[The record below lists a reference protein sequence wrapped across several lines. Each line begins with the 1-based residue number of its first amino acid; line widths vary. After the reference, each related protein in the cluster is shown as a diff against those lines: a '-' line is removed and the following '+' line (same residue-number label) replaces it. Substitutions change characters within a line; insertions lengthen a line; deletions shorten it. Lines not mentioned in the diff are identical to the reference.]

1 MLRIPC
7 PKCHRISYTPDVE
20 SFRSCAH
27 CGFISSG
34 KYGPEKR
41 GEERIKKEIS
51 FVLDYQGENHPVRT
65 IDISKS
71 GFAIKILGKPPITD
85 DEILN
90 FNIDAENIMA
100 KVVWVKKLSRQTF
113 AGLAKLN

>member
-7 PKCHRISYTPDVE
+7 PKCRRISYTSDVE

-27 CGFISSG
+27 CGFIFSG
-34 KYGPEKR
+34 KYGPER
-41 GEERIKKEIS
+41 REEERIKKEIS
-51 FVLDYQGENHPVRT
+51 FVLDCQGGNHPVST

-71 GFAIKILGKPPITD
+71 GLAIKILGKAPIED
-85 DEILN
+85 NEILN
-90 FNIDAENIMA
+90 FNIDAEKIMA
-100 KVVWVKKLSRQTF
+100 KVVWVKKLPRQTL